1 MRPSSACLTSGSLA
15 SGAHSSTCSMP
26 SLGVRPLQRQRRTS
40 NGSAGAMD
48 LQAIRDA
55 LIRMYN
61 GIASYLPDVVNG
73 LIVLLLGY
81 LIARIVAWLVRFV
94 LTRSGLDDLSER
106 HGIVGGLRGLGI
118 GLVPSRLIAQ
128 TVFGLLFLSF
138 AITAVRLMRFETVAE
153 LLERLL
159 DFLPNVIA
167 ALMVFLLGSIVAR
180 LAGNWVSLIAA
191 AGGLGYARQ
200 LGSLVQYVVGLFV
213 IVLALGVLVIQ
224 VGLLVTAITIMI
236 AAFGLAIGL
245 ALGLGARTIVYHILA
260 GYYVR
265 QRYQPGQ
272 TITLGQMSGQVSGT
286 GSVNTV
292 VTTDEGSTIVP
303 NGVLLESTVRSE
315 RDSPLASRR
324 RTSPW
329 RRWWGRMTGTG

>member
-1 MRPSSACLTSGSLA
+1 
-15 SGAHSSTCSMP
+15 
-26 SLGVRPLQRQRRTS
+26 
-40 NGSAGAMD
+40 MD
-48 LQAIRDA
+48 LQAITAA
-55 LIRMYN
+55 LTRMYN
-61 GIASYLPDVVNG
+61 DIASFLPDVVNG
-73 LIVLLLGY
+73 LIVLLMGY
-81 LIARIVAWLVRFV
+81 LIARIIGWLVRLV
-94 LTRSGLDDLSER
+94 LRKAGLDDLSER
-106 HGIVGGLRGLGI
+106 RGIVSGLRGLGI
-118 GLVPSRLIAQ
+118 GLTPSRLIAQ

-138 AITAVRLMRFETVAE
+138 AITAVRLMRFETVAD

-167 ALMVFLLGSIVAR
+167 ALIVFLLGSMVAR

-200 LGSLVQYVVGLFV
+200 LGSLMQYVVALFV
-213 IVLALGVLVIQ
+213 MVLALGVLGIQ

-236 AAFGLAIGL
+236 GAFGLAIGL
-245 ALGLGARTIVYHILA
+245 ALGLGGRTIVYHILA

-272 TITLGQMSGQVSGT
+272 TITLGQMSGEVSGT

-303 NGVLLESTVRSE
+303 NGVLLEATVRAA
-315 RDSPLASRR
+315 RDSPPET
-324 RTSPW
+324 RTGSSDSS
-329 RRWWGRMTGTG
+329 TTAQ

>member
-1 MRPSSACLTSGSLA
+1 
-15 SGAHSSTCSMP
+15 
-26 SLGVRPLQRQRRTS
+26 
-40 NGSAGAMD
+40 MD

-118 GLVPSRLIAQ
+118 GLAPSRLIAQ
-128 TVFGLLFLSF
+128 TVFGLLFLGF
-138 AITAVRLMRFETVAE
+138 AITAARLMRFETVAI

-167 ALMVFLLGSIVAR
+167 ALLVFLLGSMVAR

-200 LGSLVQYVVGLFV
+200 LGRFVQYVVALFV
-213 IVLALGVLVIQ
+213 MVLALGVLGIQ
-224 VGLLVTAITIMI
+224 VGLLVTAITIII
-236 AAFGLAIGL
+236 AAFGLAIAL

-272 TITLGQMSGQVSGT
+272 TIALGQMRGQVSGT

-303 NGVLLESTVRSE
+303 NGVLLESTVRAA
-315 RDSPLASRR
+315 RGSPPETRAGIRR
-324 RTSPW
+324 VQGPGW
-329 RRWWGRMTGTG
+329 RRWWRRMTRGR

>member
-1 MRPSSACLTSGSLA
+1 VNP
-15 SGAHSSTCSMP
+15 
-26 SLGVRPLQRQRRTS
+26 
-40 NGSAGAMD
+40 
-48 LQAIRDA
+48 QAVGDA
-55 LIRMYN
+55 LTRMYSD
-61 GIASYLPDVVNG
+61 IASFLPDVVNG
-73 LIVLLLGY
+73 LIVLIVGY
-81 LIARIVAWLVRFV
+81 VIARIVGWLVRLV
-94 LTRSGLDDLSER
+94 LTRAGLDDLSER

-118 GLVPSRLIAQ
+118 GLTPSRLIAQ

-138 AITAVRLMRFETVAE
+138 AITAVRLMRFETVAV

-167 ALMVFLLGSIVAR
+167 ALMVFLLGSMVAR

-191 AGGLGYARQ
+191 ASSLGYARQ
-200 LGSLVQYVVGLFV
+200 LGSLVQYVVTLFV
-213 IVLALGVLVIQ
+213 MVLALGVLGIQ

-236 AAFGLAIGL
+236 GAFGLVIGL

-292 VTTDEGSTIVP
+292 VTTDEGSTIIP
-303 NGVLLESTVRSE
+303 NGVLLEATVRAA
-315 RDSPLASRR
+315 RGSPSVTRA
-324 RTSPW
+324 
-329 RRWWGRMTGTG
+329 GRQRAQGPAC

>member
-1 MRPSSACLTSGSLA
+1 
-15 SGAHSSTCSMP
+15 
-26 SLGVRPLQRQRRTS
+26 
-40 NGSAGAMD
+40 
-48 LQAIRDA
+48 
-55 LIRMYN
+55 MYN
-61 GIASYLPDVVNG
+61 DIASFLPDVVNG
-73 LIVLLLGY
+73 LIVLLVGY
-81 LIARIVAWLVRFV
+81 LIARIVGWLVRLV
-94 LTRSGLDDLSER
+94 LTKAGLDDLAER
-106 HGIVGGLRGLGI
+106 RGIVGGLRGLGI
-118 GLVPSRLIAQ
+118 GLAPSRLIAQ

-138 AITAVRLMRFETVAE
+138 AITAVRLMRLETVAD

-167 ALMVFLLGSIVAR
+167 AVMVFLLGSMVAR

-213 IVLALGVLVIQ
+213 MVLALGVLGIQ
-224 VGLLVTAITIMI
+224 VGLLITAITIMI
-236 AAFGLAIGL
+236 GAFGLAIGL

-272 TITLGQMSGQVSGT
+272 TITLGRMSGEVSGT

-292 VTTDEGSTIVP
+292 VTTDEGTTIVP
-303 NGVLLESTVRSE
+303 NGVLLEATVRAARESPPE
-315 RDSPLASRR
+315 TRGGRSDSSTTAQ
-324 RTSPW
+324 
-329 RRWWGRMTGTG
+329 

>member
-1 MRPSSACLTSGSLA
+1 M
-15 SGAHSSTCSMP
+15 
-26 SLGVRPLQRQRRTS
+26 
-40 NGSAGAMD
+40 N

-55 LIRMYN
+55 LTRTYN
-61 GIASYLPDVVNG
+61 DVVSFLPDVVNG
-73 LIVLLLGY
+73 LIVLLVGY
-81 LIARIVAWLVRFV
+81 LVARIVGWLVRLV
-94 LTRSGLDDLSER
+94 LTRAGLDDLAESR
-106 HGIVGGLRGLGI
+106 GIGGGLRGLGI
-118 GLVPSRLIAQ
+118 GLTPSRLIAQ

-138 AITAVRLMRFETVAE
+138 AITAVRLMRFETVAA

-159 DFLPNVIA
+159 DFVPNVIA
-167 ALMVFLLGSIVAR
+167 ALLVFLLGSMVAR

-200 LGSLVQYVVGLFV
+200 LGRLVQYVVALFV
-213 IVLALGVLVIQ
+213 MVLALGVLGIQ
-224 VGLLVTAITIMI
+224 VGLLVTAITIMLG
-236 AAFGLAIGL
+236 AFGLAIGL

-303 NGVLLESTVRSE
+303 NGVLLESTVRAA
-315 RDSPLASRR
+315 RDSPPET
-324 RTSPW
+324 RTGS
-329 RRWWGRMTGTG
+329 

>member
-1 MRPSSACLTSGSLA
+1 
-15 SGAHSSTCSMP
+15 
-26 SLGVRPLQRQRRTS
+26 
-40 NGSAGAMD
+40 
-48 LQAIRDA
+48 
-55 LIRMYN
+55 MYN
-61 GIASYLPDVVNG
+61 DIASFLPDVVNG
-73 LIVLLLGY
+73 LIVLLVGY
-81 LIARIVAWLVRFV
+81 VIARIVGWLVRLV
-94 LTRSGLDDLSER
+94 LTKAGLDDLAER
-106 HGIVGGLRGLGI
+106 RGIVGGLRGLGI
-118 GLVPSRLIAQ
+118 GLTPSRLIAQ

-138 AITAVRLMRFETVAE
+138 AITAVRLMRVETVAV

-159 DFLPNVIA
+159 DFVPNVIA
-167 ALMVFLLGSIVAR
+167 ALLVFLLGSMVAQ

-191 AGGLGYARQ
+191 AGGLGYAQQ
-200 LGSLVQYVVGLFV
+200 LGRLVQYVVVLFV
-213 IVLALGVLVIQ
+213 MVLALGVLGIQ

-236 AAFGLAIGL
+236 GAFGLAIGL

-303 NGVLLESTVRSE
+303 NGVLLEATVQAARAAPSE
-315 RDSPLASRR
+315 TRA
-324 RTSPW
+324 
-329 RRWWGRMTGTG
+329 GR